1 MSVFSPVRHLGL
13 LALAYTA
20 LVAETTLASE
30 WQPAGMTVRP
40 LWIVLAL
47 AVAVCEGRAILVWA
61 ALLGLLSDCL
71 RGTGPLGLDLV
82 LAVSVVACLPA
93 AWTRRPLRPI
103 HQVALVALLLVVM
116 IDSVSQLIRAGFA
129 EPFTRLLTASLPT
142 IVSNTLGDAL
152 LTSGFLLLVLWVCR
166 VVLRWLGRLL
176 LPAPLVS

>member
-61 ALLGLLSDCL
+61 ALLILQSTIPAC
-71 RGTGPLGLDLV
+71 P
-82 LAVSVVACLPA
+82 AVN
-93 AWTRRPLRPI
+93 R
-103 HQVALVALLLVVM
+103 
-116 IDSVSQLIRAGFA
+116 
-129 EPFTRLLTASLPT
+129 
-142 IVSNTLGDAL
+142 
-152 LTSGFLLLVLWVCR
+152 
-166 VVLRWLGRLL
+166 
-176 LPAPLVS
+176 